1 MPNPED
7 RLEALL
13 KKFEAEYDARNP
25 RLAENLRDL
34 LERSPAL
41 AADIR
46 QAVADGNLSEIKLL
60 ESNPN
65 NSGAEYSRKHQRIS
79 IPEDHLANSHTPN
92 RYDEEMIFKLGHE
105 LRHAVDRTNGTQD
118 NDRFNEAIWRIS
130 ETPGSRHDYTEAVGD
145 FIKENRE
152 SESYSHIGGFNAI
165 ASMVRA
171 KDPDATLKDIY
182 EAHPARMADFIEV
195 TGTFRKSYALK
206 EGLSIDDNMQ
216 MPYSEANVDAMKIH

>member
-130 ETPGSRHDYTEAVGD
+130 ETPDRSCH
-145 FIKENRE
+145 
-152 SESYSHIGGFNAI
+152 
-165 ASMVRA
+165 
-171 KDPDATLKDIY
+171 L
-182 EAHPARMADFIEV
+182 
-195 TGTFRKSYALK
+195 
-206 EGLSIDDNMQ
+206 
-216 MPYSEANVDAMKIH
+216 